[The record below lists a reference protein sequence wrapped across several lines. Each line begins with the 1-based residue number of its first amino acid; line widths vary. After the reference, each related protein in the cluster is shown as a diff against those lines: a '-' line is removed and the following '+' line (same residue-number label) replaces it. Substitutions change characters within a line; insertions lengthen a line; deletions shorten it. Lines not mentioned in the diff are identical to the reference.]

1 MKPVERSGYLDV
13 WILIQQSADGKF
25 YFNTVASGTISPYG
39 NGFHTSERDAQHQQT
54 LEMLKGNKCEVFHL
68 EFPIK

>member
-1 MKPVERSGYLDV
+1 MKPVERSGYIDI

-25 YFNTVASGTISPYG
+25 YYNTTSTTISPFG
-39 NGFHTSERDAQHQQT
+39 TGFFTSERDAQHQQT
-54 LEMLKGNKCEVFHL
+54 IELLKGTKCEVFHL